1 MAAVH
6 ECARAVFFAVLEI
19 GDAKT
24 DGIRLAFPFP
34 AFAAKRNTCRLLVL
48 LHAVIEQHRLTN
60 PMQNATTTARKEDA
74 GRAIGGQDLI
84 DPMQRPKGA
93 DAASA
98 LLALCNNKQ

>member
-34 AFAAKRNTCRLLVL
+34 FPAFAAKRNTCILFAL
-48 LHAVIEQHRLTN
+48 LHAVIQQHRLTN
-60 PMQNATTTARKEDA
+60 PMQNQK
-74 GRAIGGQDLI
+74 
-84 DPMQRPKGA
+84 
-93 DAASA
+93 
-98 LLALCNNKQ
+98 CYY